1 MSRLVINKTRGK
13 GARKTGPSPLRDGIV
28 SSWMCVQH
36 RQLDHQLGWMGS
48 DDEVAINA
56 MKCASVSLVYSLLS
70 VHCAVAGNVA
80 ASTNNNPFVDI
91 VRRTGGATPHQRCCP
106 LNSSP
111 NVPPSLT
118 LLPKSHHSSL
128 LKDTREVWPSRC
140 CGTNG
145 SVKTTDIRSPR
156 NSSKCRRNSVGV
168 IVSGQEIAR
177 SDELTKS
184 RGGGGGSGGIAD
196 GQGTLDPPPTIVNKA
211 LAAPG
216 PPPTIGQGT
225 DLAHIIPSA
234 TAVAPRSSP
243 PSSGGGG
250 TSPSLN
256 GNANMGLHP
265 TAPGDRMD
273 LDSPPLVVQTA
284 GKTPEWSATTTT
296 STTDATTVD
305 GSLEVG
311 EEASVQDIL
320 DVIKSME
327 VEQCADIG
335 LSAAEQQLLREA
347 AAAVMEDVAAL
358 PVSGEPAVVV
368 DKEAEVERRLN
379 EARVRQQQIESRC
392 QTLLRRAGRLQSRH
406 VGRHVADQVAHF
418 VTYAKE
424 TLSIGGKGR
433 GGPHGTAESNLY
445 GWAEDGRLPTREE
458 VRNIPTATLV
468 NLVSRLQAPPV
479 SYLSNRRYF
488 GLSNRCAAPSAPGQ
502 QQQYQSS
509 ASHYNR
515 TGRQLSSQMAETL
528 EEVAGLWEAQL
539 RYLQRHDDPDATES
553 SSGGETDDEAAPP
566 AVVEPFM
573 PTPTSST
580 TNETGAPDSSTT
592 PAPSHAGST
601 TSTPV
606 TGLPTPAPK
615 PVSTYQR
622 AAWRWARDRAAV
634 AARWSWL
641 QAQVS
646 DLEYRIRQHT
656 DVYRQLRAAKGPVQ
670 FATANGLTTSTSSSP
685 VKSESSSADTVEAE
699 ATASSPSSS
708 SRTRPLVSMAGTSG
722 GNNNS
727 GGLRHRRLIRA
738 SQIAAGS
745 GRKPSRHSSTVRCC
759 CVMSRIYTPCVL
771 CNGKNNYLLPV
782 DPDGMTLRERIG
794 LTDRGFHPV
803 LSLPQDIPL
812 SAHVDSLLKSGDWR
826 PPPPPQH
833 VPRGSINSRRSSL
846 KATQEDDSLLVP
858 GSVKR
863 KSNNKRKTKAID
875 GGSEDGKLDRRKA
888 LMKRRKRS
896 ALSTDV
902 QDEDSASFPSS
913 PYDTG
918 SVQSTTPGRQG
929 NNRNERSSVFQELM
943 RRRTSYDIDNIVIPY
958 SMAATTRV
966 ERLQYKEI
974 QTPKWRTVDDEE
986 LAAGQEVLEDIEDV
1000 SEEACIARHDRSE
1013 LEERRKFMSYLKQPS
1028 GVTRGRRR
1036 VDQIDRLDSRA
1047 DQSSGANTPDPM
1059 SPVGSKVTDGSMM
1072 DVDLPVEEGERV
1084 AADMPTADGS
1094 LTASAIKERRRT
1106 ASLTK
1111 RDSSVWKFHD
1121 DNSGMSWEMEEA
1133 FFTVAPY
1140 EPRLFPLSDSVYEQL
1155 VEEMPP
1161 EEADEDMAPQEAG
1174 QRLNKRET
1182 RSSECGSA
1190 SVGVPVVLAP
1200 GATPTTTTSSVD
1212 DEAVTFVSESTNSP
1226 GADDLD
1232 IEDED
1237 PNDPEWEGSQGS
1249 APRSKKR

>member
-1 MSRLVINKTRGK
+1 
-13 GARKTGPSPLRDGIV
+13 
-28 SSWMCVQH
+28 
-36 RQLDHQLGWMGS
+36 
-48 DDEVAINA
+48 
-56 MKCASVSLVYSLLS
+56 
-70 VHCAVAGNVA
+70 
-80 ASTNNNPFVDI
+80 
-91 VRRTGGATPHQRCCP
+91 
-106 LNSSP
+106 
-111 NVPPSLT
+111 
-118 LLPKSHHSSL
+118 
-128 LKDTREVWPSRC
+128 
-140 CGTNG
+140 
-145 SVKTTDIRSPR
+145 
-156 NSSKCRRNSVGV
+156 
-168 IVSGQEIAR
+168 
-177 SDELTKS
+177 
-184 RGGGGGSGGIAD
+184 
-196 GQGTLDPPPTIVNKA
+196 
-211 LAAPG
+211 
-216 PPPTIGQGT
+216 
-225 DLAHIIPSA
+225 
-234 TAVAPRSSP
+234 
-243 PSSGGGG
+243 
-250 TSPSLN
+250 
-256 GNANMGLHP
+256 
-265 TAPGDRMD
+265 MD

-296 STTDATTVD
+296 TTNTTSSSSTTTTTTTTKTVD
-305 GSLEVG
+305 GSLEVS
-311 EEASVQDIL
+311 EEAEASVQDIL
-320 DVIKSME
+320 DAIKSME

-335 LSAAEQQLLREA
+335 LSAAEQQLLRDA

-358 PVSGEPAVVV
+358 PVGGEPSPVVVV

-379 EARVRQQQIESRC
+379 EARVKQQQIEARC

-424 TLSIGGKGR
+424 TLSIGGK

-488 GLSNRCAAPSAPGQ
+488 GLSNRCAAPSSGQ

-515 TGRQLSSQMAETL
+515 TGRQLTSQMAETL

-553 SSGGETDDEAAPP
+553 SSGGESDDEAAPP
-566 AVVEPFM
+566 AIVEPFM

-580 TNETGAPDSSTT
+580 TNETGALDSTT
-592 PAPSHAGST
+592 AASASSHAGST

-685 VKSESSSADTVEAE
+685 VKSEPSSCSADTAEAE

-722 GNNNS
+722 SNSGSNNNNS
-727 GGLRHRRLIRA
+727 AGGGFRHRRLIRA

-826 PPPPPQH
+826 PPPPPTSHQH
-833 VPRGSINSRRSSL
+833 VPRGNLNSRRSSL
-846 KATQEDDSLLVP
+846 KATQEDDSLLVA
-858 GSVKR
+858 GSAKR

-1000 SEEACIARHDRSE
+1000 SEEACVARHDRSE
-1013 LEERRKFMSYLKQPS
+1013 LEERRKFMSYLKQPA

-1059 SPVGSKVTDGSMM
+1059 SPIGSKVTDGSMM

-1121 DNSGMSWEMEEA
+1121 DNSGMSWEMEEP

-1140 EPRLFPLSDSVYEQL
+1140 EPRLFPLSDSVYDQL

-1161 EEADEDMAPQEAG
+1161 EAAVEELAPQEAG
-1174 QRLNKRET
+1174 TRLNKREA

-1232 IEDED
+1232 VEDED